1 MKPRVKLYF
10 ILKSNVYF
18 RDLDHNNVFKC
29 IYILYNI
36 TGFHAHAMMGVFQ
49 IQNYDITSRLAL
61 QF

>member
-18 RDLDHNNVFKC
+18 RDLYHNNVFKC

-36 TGFHAHAMMGVFQ
+36 TRFHAHAMMGVFQ
-49 IQNYDITSRLAL
+49 IQNYDIT
-61 QF
+61 